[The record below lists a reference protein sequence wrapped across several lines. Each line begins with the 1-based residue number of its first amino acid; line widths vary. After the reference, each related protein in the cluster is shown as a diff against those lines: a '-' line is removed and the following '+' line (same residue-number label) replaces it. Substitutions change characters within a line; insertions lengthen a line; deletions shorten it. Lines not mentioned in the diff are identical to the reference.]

1 MGPCR
6 SWVLIGF
13 ERQGGGK
20 HPQFFKTC
28 KGKDRAA
35 SNPGCRPRSF
45 YRRAPSSQR
54 GFHGCQ
60 GFPPMKR
67 GTHGNIRPRSTP
79 FSGLPAPRP
88 FALWPKWQA
97 SQRRREDFIGH
108 SLVRQGAAQSSR
120 PFLSVQARH
129 RKRYRAC
136 TLKRPYA
143 NRKHFYV
150 PLSSEASGGISPY
163 FLRRLSTNLSS
174 VWVTALR

>member
-1 MGPCR
+1 MQR
-6 SWVLIGF
+6 Q
-13 ERQGGGK
+13 RQGGIQSWM
-20 HPQFFKTC
+20 PPPLFL
-28 KGKDRAA
+28 
-35 SNPGCRPRSF
+35 PPRP
-45 YRRAPSSQR
+45 
-54 GFHGCQ
+54 
-60 GFPPMKR
+60 
-67 GTHGNIRPRSTP
+67 I
-79 FSGLPAPRP
+79 LPAWVPWLPRLSPDEKGYPWDYRTLVYP
-88 FALWPKWQA
+88 FFGASSAQAICIVAQVAA

-108 SLVRQGAAQSSR
+108 SLVRQGAAQSSS